1 MKLVTSNF
9 SWDGVTLKSKYRKP
23 FDQLAE
29 GLLFMDGGANGV
41 LRQNFRSFI
50 QTLDRLPER
59 ALNDLYAGFEA
70 A

>member
-9 SWDGVTLKSKYRKP
+9 LWDGVTLTPKYRKP
-23 FDQLAE
+23 FDLLAE
-29 GLLFMDGGANGV
+29 GLHIMDGGTNGV
-41 LRQNFRSFI
+41 LKQNFSSFT

-59 ALNDLYAGFEA
+59 TLNNLYAGLTA